1 MIAGY
6 VVKKIG
12 NTEVKM
18 MAYNGMIPGPMIKV
32 KQGSTI
38 TINFKNNLDI
48 PTTIHSHGIRF
59 DNKNDGT
66 DLTQKEVGPGETFT
80 YKINFKDAGIYWY
93 HPHVRED
100 IEQEMGLYGN
110 YLVDVM
116 IVVIGPK

>member
-1 MIAGY
+1 MVSSLSFQNAENPETIILNDGDVYEMIAGY

-32 KQGSTI
+32 KQGSTV

-48 PTTIHSHGIRF
+48 PTTIHSHGIRL

-66 DLTQKEVGPGETFT
+66 DLTQKRSRTRR
-80 YKINFKDAGIYWY
+80 NIY
-93 HPHVRED
+93 
-100 IEQEMGLYGN
+100 I
-110 YLVDVM
+110 
-116 IVVIGPK
+116 